1 MVTPHADPGNWVV
14 HLFDDGSAGDHL
26 DPFRVVV
33 SCGNVRLF
41 FLRIPKKPFAMS
53 GANASP
59 IGRSD
64 QKDERS
70 ECKPDRA
77 QRSKR

>member
-1 MVTPHADPGNWVV
+1 
-14 HLFDDGSAGDHL
+14 
-26 DPFRVVV
+26 
-33 SCGNVRLF
+33 
-41 FLRIPKKPFAMS
+41 MS

-70 ECKPDRA
+70 ECKPDAKRKRA
-77 QRSKR
+77 SVVSHFMFDTDLG

>member
-1 MVTPHADPGNWVV
+1 
-14 HLFDDGSAGDHL
+14 
-26 DPFRVVV
+26 
-33 SCGNVRLF
+33 
-41 FLRIPKKPFAMS
+41 MS

-77 QRSKR
+77 QLSKNERSECKPDAKRKRASVVSHFMFDTDLG